1 MQTFGRNM
9 EFDWLREN
17 IRIGVV
23 SNRKVYKDFCFFN
36 GNVWGKL
43 MMCWNVRWFYF
54 IDMNG

>member
-23 SNRKVYKDFCFFN
+23 SNRKVYKDLCFFCFMEMYEEN
-36 GNVWGKL
+36 
-43 MMCWNVRWFYF
+43 
-54 IDMNG
+54 